1 MNAGGGIC
9 YSCHMDAFAIGYYG
23 IICGLLAYAVPLLNS
38 KFRRLLFGIC
48 TGLIAATLLPFVRAS
63 LL

>member
-1 MNAGGGIC
+1 
-9 YSCHMDAFAIGYYG
+9 MDAFAIGYYG